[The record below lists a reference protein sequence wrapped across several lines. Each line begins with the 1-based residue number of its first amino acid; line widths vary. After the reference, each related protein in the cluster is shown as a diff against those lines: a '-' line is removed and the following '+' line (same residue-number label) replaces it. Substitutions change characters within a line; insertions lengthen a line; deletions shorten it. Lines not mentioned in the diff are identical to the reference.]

1 MSDTVKI
8 QVMSG
13 DASSVGKEGYMIVRG
28 QNVVAFYL
36 DVWNVPSG
44 RLHFLCSCQTTLD
57 YSTFEQYDYP
67 SLGLDE
73 DDGGD
78 TFVEIAFPEF
88 PGWQVHSVNGGKTLS
103 ICLVKHD

>member
-1 MSDTVKI
+1 MSDKI
-8 QVMSG
+8 KVLVVSG
-13 DASSVGKEGYMIVRG
+13 DTSSVGKKGYMVVRG
-28 QNVVAFYL
+28 ENVVAFYL

-44 RLHFLCSCQTTLD
+44 RLHFMFSCKTTLD

-67 SLGLDE
+67 SLGLTE

-88 PGWQVHSVNGGKTLS
+88 QGWQVHSVNGGKTLS
-103 ICLVKHD
+103 VCLVKHD